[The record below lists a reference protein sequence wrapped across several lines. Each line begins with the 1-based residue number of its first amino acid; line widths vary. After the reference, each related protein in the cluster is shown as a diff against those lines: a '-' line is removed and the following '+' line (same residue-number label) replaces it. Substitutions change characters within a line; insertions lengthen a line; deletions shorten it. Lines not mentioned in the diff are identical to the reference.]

1 MTEFNVEAI
10 FERMREACKVK
21 NDFQLGKYLAVTP
34 STVKGWKDAKQ
45 PPFKACF
52 EIYDRTGVTVEW
64 LLTGK
69 VPGQVLEITPSVDPA
84 NGFHPLPDEGL
95 FVQKYLQSIEL
106 GLLSGFIALKPDT
119 TQDEVSIMAQ
129 QLYTML
135 NANGLIPAGKANSG
149 KADSGKAH
157 SGKRSTQTGNT
168 SAKTASGLVGTR
180 MTAADLN
187 GDNPEAVNQ

>member
-10 FERMREACKVK
+10 FERMHLACKVK
-21 NDFQLGKYLAVTP
+21 NDFQLSKYLNVKP
-34 STVKGWKDAKQ
+34 STVKGWKDAKH

-69 VPGQVLEITPSVDPA
+69 VPGQVVEVSVAGNADVVDEL
-84 NGFHPLPDEGL
+84 HSLPEEAL

-106 GLLSGFIALKPDT
+106 GLLSGFIELKPDT

-129 QLYTML
+129 QLYAML
-135 NANGLIPAGKANSG
+135 NANGLIPKGR
-149 KADSGKAH
+149 D
-157 SGKRSTQTGNT
+157 
-168 SAKTASGLVGTR
+168 KTIRHAQPRAS
-180 MTAADLN
+180 
-187 GDNPEAVNQ
+187 